1 MKNEELNILLEQIR
15 VNLRELDLITIELS
29 QWKLDSAL
37 RRYRDIL
44 ARSMRHFDRISSNQV
59 ELNELGIEIHL
70 SSTIQVLQEIATAW
84 DNKDWIMIGDL
95 FTLRLTPLFQDE
107 FTQLRAISEVEI
119 QDCLDKN
126 LTLLSDN
133 QPELAELLTQYINS
147 QKYTE
152 DYLKYR
158 IEQTES
164 GYYTLK
170 CIMKDASF
178 YLHSNRNPYLEIYK
192 WFSSV
197 IRDDVSEYHLLGV
210 GLGYSYQILRNMV
223 GEGFT
228 IHFYETELFVLAES
242 LRYIPFTKNTFCR
255 TFIHYDP
262 SLQKLF
268 QYIGKHDIQTLL
280 YSPSIRNIHNEAVR
294 EAITKFYIAD
304 TSINE
309 TKLRLRG
316 NFLANQ
322 ASDFHSIDELA
333 NTFKDRS
340 VIIIAAGPSLDKNI
354 TQLQNR
360 KTNSIIIATGT
371 VFRKLITMNIVPDYI
386 VISEANE
393 RVSNQLVVAVE
404 KRTEEVK
411 TIPLIILSSTT
422 PTVTRG
428 YEGPVYMAYQY
439 EFDLAEATAQSKN
452 CRLFMTGGSV
462 STTAFDIAIRL
473 GAKRVIFLGLDLAYT
488 DNLAHADG
496 TSQRQALRD
505 KEWVLIPASDGTEV
519 YSDAKF
525 ILYRD
530 WFQRRIKMEDI
541 DEIEVI
547 NATEGGA
554 LIQGMQN
561 KKLSEVVDL

>member
-70 SSTIQVLQEIATAW
+70 SSIIQVLQEIATAW

-170 CIMKDASF
+170 CIMKDTSF

-228 IHFYETELFVLAES
+228 IHFYETELFVLTES

-541 DEIEVI
+541 EEIEVI

-554 LIQGMQN
+554 LIQGMQS
-561 KKLSEVVDL
+561 KKLSEIVDL